1 MLCAGGFVLGEVC
14 GLRGKVVLIVVLV
27 VAAVLAAVVIPAVF
41 EKAGVPLFLL
51 VFLLLGFWRADGER
65 SRLEGEL
72 ALGLS
77 GASIEAEGRL
87 VSLTLRSYGWEMEL
101 EDCEVSGAAKETAR
115 LLVYASM
122 NPRPRIGQ
130 RLRVSGKCLA
140 YESARNPGAFD
151 YRNYYRSRG
160 ISYRVN
166 AKTAI
171 VTDDNYSRIGDA
183 AYELARWASGIL
195 ETIAGKDAGIFQAAL
210 LGERSG
216 LSEEVRS
223 LYQRNGI
230 AHLLAISGLHLSMVS
245 AAAYGSLRFL
255 GFGYGAAGLFGG
267 LLLSFYGYMSGASP
281 SVLRALIMALLGFL
295 AAWRGRT
302 YDPLSALGF
311 AAILLA
317 WEHPYHLTQAGV
329 QLSFAAVAGIAG
341 VAPCLCRLFVQD
353 GNTGLRAVC
362 AKTLCTSLA
371 LQLTTLP
378 VVLWHFFYVPP
389 YGILL
394 NLVVVPLMGIVVAS
408 GAAGIA
414 LGAWK
419 TAAGCF
425 AVASGRA
432 VLALYNQ
439 LCRFCGRLPGGT
451 LVLGRPESGRIVLYY
466 ALLAVL
472 LGLSLGKQNREKCK
486 TSNKDSTGSREPA
499 VYRRLAE
506 SGGLADYRRP
516 VGSGVLTCG
525 ICGAVLIALMIV
537 TQLPSAPDGLRVTFL
552 DVGQGDGICL
562 RVADATVL
570 VDGGSTDEKDL
581 GEDCLEPFFM
591 SQGITTIDAAIVSHG
606 DNDHISGLRWLLT
619 ESRDVSVRRLI
630 LPAGGRDDEACLEL
644 AELAAA
650 SGAQVSWMSAGDSL
664 ECGGLSLRCLYPA
677 AEYPAENHPAAK
689 TATSAEE
696 DRNAQSLVIRS
707 DYGNFH
713 LLLTGDMGSD
723 NEEELISSLSNGAR
737 AQLSDIQV
745 LKVAHHGSRYSST
758 AEWLDAV
765 SPGWAV
771 ISSGAGNS
779 YGHPHAETLE
789 RLAARGISILQT
801 AERGAVSLFTDGTH
815 ICWETMLEGS

>member
-1 MLCAGGFVLGEVC
+1 M
-14 GLRGKVVLIVVLV
+14 VLIVVLV
-27 VAAVLAAVVIPAVF
+27 VAAVLAAAVIPAVF

-122 NPRPRIGQ
+122 DPRPRIGQ
-130 RLRVSGKCLA
+130 RLWVSGKCLA
-140 YESARNPGAFD
+140 YEPARNPGAFD

-171 VTDDNYSRIGDA
+171 VTGDNYSHIGDA

-195 ETIAGKDAGIFQAAL
+195 EMIAREDAGIFQAAL

-230 AHLLAISGLHLSMVS
+230 AHLLAISGRHLSMVS

-255 GFGYGAAGLFGG
+255 GFGYGAAGIFGG

-317 WEHPYHLTQAGV
+317 WEHPYRLTQAGV

-425 AVASGRA
+425 AVGSGRA

-439 LCRFCGRLPGGT
+439 LCRFCERLPGGT

-472 LGLSLGKQNREKCK
+472 LGLSLWKQKREKCK
-486 TSNKDSTGSREPA
+486 TSNEDPTGSREPA
-499 VYRRLAE
+499 A
-506 SGGLADYRRP
+506 YRRP
-516 VGSGVLTCG
+516 AGSRVPICG
-525 ICGAVLIALMIV
+525 ICCAVLIVLMIV
-537 TQLPSAPDGLRVTFL
+537 TQLPSAPDSLRVTFL

-562 RVADATVL
+562 RVADATIL

-650 SGAQVSWMSAGDSL
+650 SGAQVSWMSAGNSL
-664 ECGGLSLRCLYPA
+664 ECGELSLKCLYPA
-677 AEYPAENHPAAK
+677 SGYPAENHPAVQ

-707 DYGNFH
+707 DYGNLH

-723 NEEELISSLSNGAR
+723 NEEELLSLLSDGGR
-737 AQLSDIQV
+737 KQLSDIQV

-815 ICWETMLEGS
+815 IRWETMLEGS